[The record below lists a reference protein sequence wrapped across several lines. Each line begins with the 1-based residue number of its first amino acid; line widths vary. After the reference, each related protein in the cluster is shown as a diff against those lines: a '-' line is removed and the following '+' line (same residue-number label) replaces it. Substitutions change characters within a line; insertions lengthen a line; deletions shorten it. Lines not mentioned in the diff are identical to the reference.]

1 MNHIVNAAL
10 IRVMS
15 MMDSSGDTSFGWD
28 AADDEWVIP
37 MIRAKMAAGYTF
49 WIVER
54 NPLREVRLERAEA
67 LGENRHVIIKDTA
80 ARELFEQGRIGLASI
95 TEHGEAKTLRRAR
108 TPEEAAGNDTVAHR
122 PLRGG

>member
-1 MNHIVNAAL
+1 MNHIVSAVRTL
-10 IRVMS
+10 S

-28 AADDEWVIP
+28 AAEDEWVIP
-37 MIRAKMAAGYTF
+37 MIRAKMEAGYTF

-54 NPLREVRLERAEA
+54 NPLREVRLERADA
-67 LGENRHVIIKDTA
+67 LGENRHVVIRDAA

-95 TEHGEAKTLRRAR
+95 AEHGEARVLRRAR
-108 TPEEAAGNDTVAHR
+108 TPGEAAAADTVAHR